1 MENNQQDFREL
12 QRQLLKTKIPKKR
25 GANARGD
32 SSDEEEEEN
41 FKRQEEDERYQRKRL
56 HMSDMMDPQE
66 VEQQRQIYL
75 SIQESTKNVISSV
88 NRQPMYSCQL

>member
-25 GANARGD
+25 GVNARGD

-41 FKRQEEDERYQRKRL
+41 FKR
-56 HMSDMMDPQE
+56 
-66 VEQQRQIYL
+66 
-75 SIQESTKNVISSV
+75 
-88 NRQPMYSCQL
+88 